1 MKIVLASGSPRRI
14 SLLSGMNVEFE
25 IRRPDVD
32 EEFFEDPVKTVEF
45 NALKKARAVRKG
57 REIVLGFDTI
67 VFLDGEILGKPQN
80 ENHAYRLLKKLSGK
94 VHRVYTGIAVVTP
107 EREIVD
113 HEVSEVKFR
122 PLTDREI
129 WEYIRTGEP
138 LDKAGAYGY
147 QEKGRALVEYV
158 NGSETNVIGLPI
170 EKLKKLLEKVG
181 VCDIFRRRNHG

>member
-1 MKIVLASGSPRRI
+1 MKIVLASSSPRRI

-138 LDKAGAYGY
+138 LDKAGAYGC

-170 EKLKKLLEKVG
+170 EKLKKLLEKIG